1 SRLGLL
7 HPQLYK
13 MGLSNN
19 LHNQPLYDITAGDN
33 WFYSGVRGYDQG
45 SGLGSLNAAAVV
57 NAIR

>member
-1 SRLGLL
+1 
-7 HPQLYK
+7 
-13 MGLSNN
+13 LSNN
-19 LHNQPLYDITAGDN
+19 LHNQPLHNQPLYDITAGDN